1 MKLLLSI
8 LISSILL
15 ADSIHNFKKV
25 SFYGKTLDD
34 VQLVLN
40 SDGKTFV
47 VYYQGKPLHPKLM
60 IVSCNAPEKFCLVR
74 STRHTGWNK

>member
-1 MKLLLSI
+1 MKLLITL

-15 ADSIHNFKKV
+15 ADSIHNFKTV

-40 SDGKTFV
+40 SDDKTFV
-47 VYYQGKPLHPKLM
+47 VYYQGKPLHPNLM

-74 STRHTGWNK
+74 STRYTGWNK